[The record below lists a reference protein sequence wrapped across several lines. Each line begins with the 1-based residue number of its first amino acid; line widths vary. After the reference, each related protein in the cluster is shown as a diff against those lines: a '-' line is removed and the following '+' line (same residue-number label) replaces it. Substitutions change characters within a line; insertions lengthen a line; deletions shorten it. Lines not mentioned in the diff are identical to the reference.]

1 VSFTVD
7 IRRSKLADANRRR
20 VAAISWWQAVGRAG
34 LRASTGMHRKRIG
47 SDGASRLASI
57 DLFAGLSRGQLLMLA
72 RVLDEV
78 TATAGETIMSEG
90 EPGYEVLIIEDGS
103 AEVLK
108 GGSRVGV
115 MGPGDIFGEL
125 AVLEVGGA
133 RTASVVATSP
143 LRAMLLTA
151 HFIREVR
158 AQLPALGERIER
170 VAAERRLRD
179 EQRASGVRGSAA
191 T

>member
-1 VSFTVD
+1 
-7 IRRSKLADANRRR
+7 
-20 VAAISWWQAVGRAG
+20 
-34 LRASTGMHRKRIG
+34 MHRKQIG

-57 DLFAGLSRGQLLMLA
+57 ELFAGLSRGQLLMLA

-90 EPGYEVLIIEDGS
+90 EPGYEVLVLEEGA

-108 GGSRVGV
+108 GGARVAV

-125 AVLEVGGA
+125 AVLDVGGP
-133 RTASVVATSP
+133 RTASVIATSP

-151 HFIREVR
+151 HFMREVR

-170 VAAERRLRD
+170 VAAERRQRD
-179 EQRASGVRGSAA
+179 EQRSSGVRGSAA
-191 T
+191 L

>member
-1 VSFTVD
+1 M
-7 IRRSKLADANRRR
+7 
-20 VAAISWWQAVGRAG
+20 Q
-34 LRASTGMHRKRIG
+34 RKRIG

-57 DLFAGLSRGQLLMLA
+57 DLFAGLSKGQLLMLA

-78 TATAGETIMSEG
+78 SATAGETIMSEG
-90 EPGYEVLIIEDGS
+90 EPGYEVLILEEGA

-108 GGSRVGV
+108 GGSRVDV

-133 RTASVVATSP
+133 RTASVVATAP
-143 LRAMLLTA
+143 LRALLLTA

-170 VAAERRLRD
+170 VAAERRQRD
-179 EQRASGVRGSAA
+179 EQRAGGVPGSAA
-191 T
+191 P